1 MMNNDRPFVSARRVA
16 HAATVA
22 VAFQNHFSE
31 ATEMLLTLS
40 LERIADSAQT
50 VGEDPQISA
59 AAMHRALFEPCH
71 FPPLPRYR

>member
-1 MMNNDRPFVSARRVA
+1 
-16 HAATVA
+16 
-22 VAFQNHFSE
+22 
-31 ATEMLLTLS
+31 MLLTLS